1 MKLKN
6 MKYNKIWS
14 YRNRYNVSIIKKIND
29 TNKTFKILFY
39 REKITMQKILII
51 EDDKLLAQELKEL
64 LENAGYQPII
74 LESFQEITK
83 NILKQNADLILLDI
97 NLPDN
102 NGQLLLK
109 EIRKKSNIPVIM
121 VTSRDTE
128 TDEVISMSSGADDYI
143 TKPYNPTILLL
154 RIEAILKRT
163 QNEPQKIEYKNMK
176 IDKSKSQIICEDKV
190 IVLSR
195 NEILMLEYLLK
206 NQGKIVS
213 REEIMSYLW
222 ESEEFVDDNTL
233 TVNISR
239 LRSKL
244 EIVGLKNV
252 IETRRGQ
259 GYILV

>member
-1 MKLKN
+1 
-6 MKYNKIWS
+6 
-14 YRNRYNVSIIKKIND
+14 
-29 TNKTFKILFY
+29 
-39 REKITMQKILII
+39 MQKILIV

-64 LENAGYQPII
+64 LENAGYQATK
-74 LESFQEITK
+74 LENFEEIK
-83 NILKQNADLILLDI
+83 KYLLKQNADLILLDI
-97 NLPDN
+97 NLPNN

-109 EIRKKSNIPVIM
+109 EIRKKSNVPVIM

-154 RIEAILKRT
+154 RIEAVLKRT
-163 QNEPQKIEYKNMK
+163 QNEPEKIKYKNIE
-176 IDKSKSQIICEDKV
+176 IDKARSQIICEDKV
-190 IVLSR
+190 IILSK

-206 NQGKIVS
+206 NQGKIIS

-244 EIVGLKNV
+244 EMVGLKNV

-259 GYILV
+259 GYILI

>member
-244 EIVGLKNV
+244 EIVGLKNGSV
-252 IETRRGQ
+252 I
-259 GYILV
+259 IN

>member
-1 MKLKN
+1 MP
-6 MKYNKIWS
+6 
-14 YRNRYNVSIIKKIND
+14 
-29 TNKTFKILFY
+29 
-39 REKITMQKILII
+39 KILIV

-64 LENAGYQPII
+64 LENAGYQAII
-74 LESFQEITK
+74 LEDFQEITK
-83 NILKQNADLILLDI
+83 NILKQNANLILLDI
-97 NLPDN
+97 NLPNN

-121 VTSRDTE
+121 VTSRNTD

-163 QNEPQKIEYKNMK
+163 QNDAQKLEYKNIK
-176 IDKSKSQIICEDKV
+176 IDRTRSQIICKDKV
-190 IVLSR
+190 IILSK
-195 NEILMLEYLLK
+195 NEFLMLEYLLK

-222 ESEEFVDDNTL
+222 ESDEFVDDNTL
-233 TVNISR
+233 TVNVSR

-244 EIVGLKNV
+244 EEVELKNV

>member
-1 MKLKN
+1 MP
-6 MKYNKIWS
+6 
-14 YRNRYNVSIIKKIND
+14 
-29 TNKTFKILFY
+29 
-39 REKITMQKILII
+39 KILIV

-64 LENAGYQPII
+64 LENVGYQAII
-74 LESFQEITK
+74 LEDFQEITK
-83 NILKQNADLILLDI
+83 NILKQNANLILLDI
-97 NLPDN
+97 NLPNN

-121 VTSRDTE
+121 VTSRNTD

-163 QNEPQKIEYKNMK
+163 QNEAQKLEYKNIK
-176 IDKSKSQIICEDKV
+176 IDRTRSQIICKDKV
-190 IVLSR
+190 IILSK
-195 NEILMLEYLLK
+195 NEFLMLEYLLK

-222 ESEEFVDDNTL
+222 ESDEFVDDNTL
-233 TVNISR
+233 TVNVSR

-244 EIVGLKNV
+244 EEVELKNV

-259 GYILV
+259 GYILVWD

>member
-1 MKLKN
+1 MEKLIISLLYDN
-6 MKYNKIWS
+6 I
-14 YRNRYNVSIIKKIND
+14 SIIKKIND
-29 TNKTFKILFY
+29 TNKAFKVLFY

-64 LENAGYQPII
+64 LENAGYQPTI
-74 LESFQEITK
+74 LEEFQEITK

-97 NLPDN
+97 NLPNN

>member
-1 MKLKN
+1 MP
-6 MKYNKIWS
+6 
-14 YRNRYNVSIIKKIND
+14 
-29 TNKTFKILFY
+29 
-39 REKITMQKILII
+39 KILIV

-64 LENAGYQPII
+64 LENAGYQAII
-74 LESFQEITK
+74 LEDFQEITK
-83 NILKQNADLILLDI
+83 NILKQNANLILLDI
-97 NLPDN
+97 NLPNN

-121 VTSRDTE
+121 VTSRNTD

-143 TKPYNPTILLL
+143 TKPYNPIILLL

-163 QNEPQKIEYKNMK
+163 QNEAQKLEYKNIK
-176 IDKSKSQIICEDKV
+176 IDRTRSQIICKDKV
-190 IVLSR
+190 IILSK
-195 NEILMLEYLLK
+195 NEFLMLEYLLK

-222 ESEEFVDDNTL
+222 ESDEFVDDNTL
-233 TVNISR
+233 TVNVSR

-244 EIVGLKNV
+244 EEAELKNV

-259 GYILV
+259 GYILVSIIITQLNLLY